1 LLATFVIPIRHSHRH
16 TRKKRKGFRSLSSIL
31 CSQRDRDRETIAAN
45 SISVFGEK
53 NFLLYSERE
62 RERER
67 DRETIA
73 TEESIIALEKTT
85 VDCNEVDRFVGEK
98 GNFSII
104 FLLFF

>member
-1 LLATFVIPIRHSHRH
+1 M
-16 TRKKRKGFRSLSSIL
+16 
-31 CSQRDRDRETIAAN
+31 CSQRDRDRETIATD

-62 RERER
+62 RER

-73 TEESIIALEKTT
+73 IEESIIALEKTT

-98 GNFSII
+98 VSRAAII
-104 FLLFF
+104 IVEQGSQAVSV

>member
-1 LLATFVIPIRHSHRH
+1 MKLLQQ
-16 TRKKRKGFRSLSSIL
+16 TRLVFLEKRISS
-31 CSQRDRDRETIAAN
+31 CTPR
-45 SISVFGEK
+45 
-53 NFLLYSERE
+53 ERE

>member
-1 LLATFVIPIRHSHRH
+1 
-16 TRKKRKGFRSLSSIL
+16 
-31 CSQRDRDRETIAAN
+31 
-45 SISVFGEK
+45 
-53 NFLLYSERE
+53 LYSE

-98 GNFSII
+98 GNFLII